1 MVGMHAEMGYSR
13 QRRRRRSIGVQEY
26 ELLPIDYVQ
35 GQADMSFAFFFD
47 APTCGTQHPS
57 TRSLHESLIRAV
69 QMFPI
74 LTGHLTSRKGKNDQ
88 RTVVVVDSSRINWPV
103 LSESQAVH
111 GVFAQVK
118 NEMFRWSQW
127 PPEAQNMVELH
138 SIGGQ
143 PLFGLHIV
151 RYACGALSIHTRMRH
166 QIMDGCGLFRFYS
179 TWAQMCAH
187 IHHSGGRSPMRLS
200 VAEYPL
206 CDRLICASRIVG
218 ADGMTRQN
226 IQESKGAASPCKDAA
241 ASRVFRYMAKL
252 EVFLRR
258 LSRYR
263 NTAAAEA
270 DAQLPAQMHRFAVSP
285 DSMREL
291 KSQFGTVTPC
301 TRGTAALLRKHRAGY
316 VTTNDLLLALFWR
329 AITRAHAQVEERSD
343 PYTCMSIACDMRKR
357 IAVPATYTG
366 NASFPLPMHM
376 EKQTM
381 LTHSVTD
388 TAAYIRYHV
397 DLLSSE
403 FARQMSA
410 LLASDKMMARLVS
423 MFHPRTA
430 FFMASALAAFP
441 MYQSL
446 AFGASMP
453 VHIDIPPY
461 LAPGFSIW
469 LPSSPQDSSF
479 RPNCILMNIALRDDV
494 FHCVV
499 RDPEFRA
506 FVDILC

>member
-1 MVGMHAEMGYSR
+1 MVGMHAETVYSR
-13 QRRRRRSIGVQEY
+13 QRRRRRSFGVQEY

-47 APTCGTQHPS
+47 APARGTQHPS
-57 TRSLHESLIRAV
+57 TRTLHESLVRAIQV
-69 QMFPI
+69 FPI
-74 LTGHLTSRKGKNDQ
+74 LTGHLTSRKERSHQ
-88 RTVVVVDSSRINWPV
+88 WTVVVDSSRINWPV
-103 LSESQAVH
+103 LSESQAAH
-111 GVFAQVK
+111 GVFAQA
-118 NEMFRWSQW
+118 MGQRFQWSQW
-127 PPEAQNMVELH
+127 PPETQNMVGLH
-138 SIGGQ
+138 SIEGQ
-143 PLFGLHIV
+143 PLFGLHVV

-218 ADGMTRQN
+218 ADGVTRQN
-226 IQESKGAASPCKDAA
+226 IQGPKGTAAPCKGAA

-263 NTAAAEA
+263 NAAAAEA
-270 DAQLPAQMHRFAVSP
+270 DPQLPAQMHRFAVSP
-285 DSMREL
+285 DALREL
-291 KSQFGTVTPC
+291 KSRFGAVSSC
-301 TRGTAALLRKHRAGY
+301 TRGTALLRRHRAGH

-329 AITRAHAQVEERSD
+329 AITRAHAKVEPSD

-376 EKQTM
+376 AKQTM

-397 DLLSSE
+397 DLLSPE

-410 LLASDKMMARLVS
+410 LLASDKMMARLVA

-446 AFGASMP
+446 DFGANMP
-453 VHIDIPPY
+453 AHIDIPPY

-469 LPSSPQDSSF
+469 LPSSPQDNIF
-479 RPNCILMNIALRDDV
+479 RPSCILMNIALRDDV

-499 RDPEFRA
+499 RDPEFRT
-506 FVDILC
+506 FVTVLC